1 MVFIGCHSGLDSSR
15 VVVVVVIIQKSKKH
29 LGKKES
35 AKRKINERR
44 NYSKEVRMKHV

>member
-15 VVVVVVIIQKSKKH
+15 VVVVVIIQKSKKH

>member
-15 VVVVVVIIQKSKKH
+15 VVVVIIQESKKH

-35 AKRKINERR
+35 AKLK
-44 NYSKEVRMKHV
+44 SMKDVIIISRCA